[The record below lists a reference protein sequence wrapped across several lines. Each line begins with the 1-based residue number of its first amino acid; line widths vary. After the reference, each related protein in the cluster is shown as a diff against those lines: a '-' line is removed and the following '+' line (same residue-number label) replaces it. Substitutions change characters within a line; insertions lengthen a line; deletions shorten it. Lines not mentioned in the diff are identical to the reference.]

1 MNHRPLRRTL
11 PQRRPSHRWLSV
23 ATAGLCAALAAAPA
37 GAQEHGTGEAGVEHE
52 EAPRHRVAI
61 FTGNTWV
68 PQSGHDGAID
78 GWIAAP
84 TIGVDYA
91 FRLSE
96 RFGIM
101 SINDFQIDQY
111 VIERED
117 GSELERERLFVTS
130 LVLVWE
136 AIHAVRLFAGPGVET
151 DKHETLGLVKVGAEW
166 EFLQAHPWDVALNV
180 AWDIKGEYDA
190 IAVGLSVGRVW

>member
-1 MNHRPLRRTL
+1 M
-11 PQRRPSHRWLSV
+11 
-23 ATAGLCAALAAAPA
+23 
-37 GAQEHGTGEAGVEHE
+37 
-52 EAPRHRVAI
+52 
-61 FTGNTWV
+61 
-68 PQSGHDGAID
+68 PQSGHEGAIN
-78 GWIAAP
+78 GLIAAP
-84 TIGVDYA
+84 TIGIDYA

-101 SINDFQIDQY
+101 SINDFQFDQY
-111 VIERED
+111 VIERDD
-117 GSELERERLFVTS
+117 GSELERERVFVTS
-130 LVLVWE
+130 LVLAWE

-180 AWDIKGEYDA
+180 AWDIKSEYDA